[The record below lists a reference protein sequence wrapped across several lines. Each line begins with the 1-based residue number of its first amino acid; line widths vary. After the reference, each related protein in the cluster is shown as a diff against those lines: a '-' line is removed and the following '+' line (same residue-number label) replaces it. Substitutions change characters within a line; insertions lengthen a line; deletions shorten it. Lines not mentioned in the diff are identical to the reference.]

1 MTAIKTNSGFNPV
14 HLELIKNAIGSV
26 VDEMVLTVVRTAYS
40 SIMKD
45 TMDLSSAFCDRQGR
59 MIAQGLSLP
68 LHLGSI
74 PDAMDKVL
82 EHLGD
87 DFVAGDVVILNDP
100 YVAGGMHL
108 PDIFMFM
115 PVFRNDYMLGFV
127 VLVAHFNDMGGR
139 VPGSSAADSTEI
151 FQEGLRIPIVKLYEK
166 GKRNDM
172 LLRIIRLNVRIPD
185 VVEGDLDAQYAACRI
200 GERGIQELA
209 DKYGIDML
217 EEYFDELLNY
227 SERAARNTILSIPD
241 GTYKFEDFL
250 DDDGVNMGIPI
261 PIKVRIE
268 VTHDEILFDFQGSS
282 KQVQGAIN
290 CTMSF
295 VKSSVYFALRSVMS
309 SDAPNNSG
317 FFRPVAVKAEL
328 GSILNPRAPGACAAR
343 GVTGFRVIDAITG
356 ALSFAVPKR
365 IRAPGEGGTT
375 SYSISGYDIDGR
387 FNMFREAVMGNWGG
401 GLNRDGLDGVANP
414 AANVGNAPCEM
425 VEKQSPLQVD
435 KYELVTDSGG
445 AGKWRGGMAVRRQ
458 LTYLGESATIQ
469 LRSDRRMHP
478 PYGLY
483 GGKSGAPSNNEL
495 IEQGCSEQ
503 LPTKFV
509 RQIKKGQSIC
519 HTTAGSGGYGSPF
532 ERDPSLVLSDVI
544 NDKVTKEAAEE
555 MYGVCLKGPPWSV
568 DEPATEIIRGAHE
581 KESN

>member
-1 MTAIKTNSGFNPV
+1 
-14 HLELIKNAIGSV
+14 
-26 VDEMVLTVVRTAYS
+26 
-40 SIMKD
+40 
-45 TMDLSSAFCDRQGR
+45 
-59 MIAQGLSLP
+59 
-68 LHLGSI
+68 
-74 PDAMDKVL
+74 
-82 EHLGD
+82 
-87 DFVAGDVVILNDP
+87 
-100 YVAGGMHL
+100 
-108 PDIFMFM
+108 
-115 PVFRNDYMLGFV
+115 
-127 VLVAHFNDMGGR
+127 
-139 VPGSSAADSTEI
+139 
-151 FQEGLRIPIVKLYEK
+151 
-166 GKRNDM
+166 
-172 LLRIIRLNVRIPD
+172 
-185 VVEGDLDAQYAACRI
+185 
-200 GERGIQELA
+200 
-209 DKYGIDML
+209 
-217 EEYFDELLNY
+217 
-227 SERAARNTILSIPD
+227 
-241 GTYKFEDFL
+241 
-250 DDDGVNMGIPI
+250 
-261 PIKVRIE
+261 
-268 VTHDEILFDFQGSS
+268 
-282 KQVQGAIN
+282 
-290 CTMSF
+290 
-295 VKSSVYFALRSVMS
+295 MS

-555 MYGVCLKGPPWSV
+555 MYGVCLNGPPWSV
-568 DEPATEIIRGAHE
+568 DEPATDILRGAHE